1 MTIGTSGAR
10 AVMLAAVVTLAG
22 VAGASAWAQ
31 NAPSEPAV
39 KVPANALSVG
49 EIESRLSAQGI
60 KVKEIEIRDLLAE
73 VEGYDAQ
80 GREVELVIDRRSGE
94 TLSHE
99 YDDDHKQRKSK

>member
-1 MTIGTSGAR
+1 MTIGTSGVR
-10 AVMLAAVVTLAG
+10 ALMLAAVVTLTG

-31 NAPSEPAV
+31 TAPEPVV

-60 KVKEIEIRDLLAE
+60 KVKEIEIHDLLAE

-80 GREVELVIDRRSGE
+80 GREVEMVIDRRSGE
-94 TLSHE
+94 TLSHK
-99 YDDDHKQRKSK
+99 YDDDHKRKGK